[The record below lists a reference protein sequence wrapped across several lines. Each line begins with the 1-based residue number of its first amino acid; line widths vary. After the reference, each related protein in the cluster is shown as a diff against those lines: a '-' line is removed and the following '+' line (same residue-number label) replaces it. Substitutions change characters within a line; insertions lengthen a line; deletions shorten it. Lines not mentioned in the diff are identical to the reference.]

1 MILSRNDIKTV
12 VADYFK
18 DKPVNKV
25 WLFGSYAREDAD
37 EDSDV
42 DVLVDIDYT
51 VPTGWSYYL
60 WYKELGERLEKDV
73 DVVSKKFINHRLKPY
88 IEKDMKLIYEK

>member
-1 MILSRNDIKTV
+1 MILTQEHNKNIIT
-12 VADYFK
+12 DYFK

-37 EDSDV
+37 EESDV
-42 DVLVDIDYT
+42 DVVVDIDYSI
-51 VPTGWSYYL
+51 PTGWGYYV
-60 WYKELGERLEKDV
+60 WYKELGEKLNKDV